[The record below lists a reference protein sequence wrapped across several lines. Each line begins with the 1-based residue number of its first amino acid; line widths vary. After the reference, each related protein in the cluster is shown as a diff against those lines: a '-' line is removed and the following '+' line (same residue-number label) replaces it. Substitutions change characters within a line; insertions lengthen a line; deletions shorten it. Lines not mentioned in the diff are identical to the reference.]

1 MYALADKSIF
11 LELQSVISNKN
22 SKYLKAFGKNLR
34 QIREANKLSQE
45 ALSSKMDTSPSQVG
59 RIERGE
65 INPTV
70 STLKVIADALRIDI
84 KDLFN
89 FEFIPEA

>member
-1 MYALADKSIF
+1 M
-11 LELQSVISNKN
+11 ISNKD
-22 SKYLKAFGKNLR
+22 SKYLKALGRNLR
-34 QIREANKLSQE
+34 RIREANKISQE
-45 ALSSKMDTSPSQVG
+45 ALSGKMDTSPSQVG

-70 STLKVIADALRIDI
+70 STLKSIADSLNIEV

-89 FEFIPEA
+89 FNPDS

>member
-1 MYALADKSIF
+1 M
-11 LELQSVISNKN
+11 ISNKD
-22 SKYLKAFGKNLR
+22 SRYLKAFGKNIRKIR
-34 QIREANKLSQE
+34 QASNMSQE
-45 ALSSKMDTSPSQVG
+45 ALSSRMETSPSQVG

-70 STLKVIADALRIDI
+70 STLKVLAEALGVEV

-89 FEFIPEA
+89 FDYS

>member
-1 MYALADKSIF
+1 MHALAVKCNF
-11 LELQSVISNKN
+11 LELRCMISNKD
-22 SKYLKAFGKNLR
+22 SKYLKALGRNLR
-34 QIREANKLSQE
+34 RIREANKISQE
-45 ALSSKMDTSPSQVG
+45 ALSGKMDTSPSQVG

-70 STLKVIADALRIDI
+70 STLKSIADSLNIEV

-89 FEFIPEA
+89 FNPDS